1 MYKYEIHCHTSECDK
16 VATLKG
22 SELVKAYA
30 DKGYSGMVIT
40 DHYFSI
46 FFDWFKDELEGK
58 SHNEIITRWLKGYYS
73 ARNEGEKLGFTVLP
87 GAEVRIDGTI
97 NDYLVYGL
105 TEKDIFS
112 LPLLNRM
119 KNINEVMDILPQY
132 TLVVQAHPFRDSM
145 TVCDPSRFFGIEVYN
160 GGTDKFRNQMAKTWA
175 EHYKKAVT
183 SGSDCHHDY
192 AVGNGGIIT
201 EKAILTPADL
211 TSVLRKN
218 EYKLITPNKQN
229 QED

>member
-16 VATLKG
+16 VATLTG
-22 SELVKAYA
+22 AELVRAYK

-46 FFDWFKDELEGK
+46 FFDWFKDELETK
-58 SHNEIITRWLKGYYS
+58 SHKEIITRWLKGYYS
-73 ARNEGEKLGFTVLP
+73 AKNEGEKTGFTVLP

-105 TEKDIFS
+105 EEKDFYT

-119 KNINEVMDILPQY
+119 KSIEEVMDILPDY
-132 TLVVQAHPFRDSM
+132 ALVVQAHPFRDNM
-145 TVCDPSRFFGIEVYN
+145 TVHSPNRLFGIEVYN
-160 GGTDKFRNQMAKTWA
+160 AGTEDFRNDLAGIFAK
-175 EHYKKAVT
+175 HYKKAMT

-192 AVGNGGIIT
+192 AVGKGGIIT
-201 EKAILTPADL
+201 EKAILTPTDL
-211 TSVLRKN
+211 ITVLRKN

-229 QED
+229 QEN

>member
-1 MYKYEIHCHTSECDK
+1 MYKYEIHCHTAECDK

-30 DKGYSGMVIT
+30 ERGYNGMVIT

-58 SHNEIITRWLKGYYS
+58 SHKEIINRWLKGYYS

-119 KNINEVMDILPQY
+119 KSINEVMDILPEDA
-132 TLVVQAHPFRDSM
+132 LVVQAHPFRDNM

-160 GGTDKFRNQMAKTWA
+160 GGTDKIRNQMAKSWA

-183 SGSDCHHDY
+183 SGSDCHGEH
-192 AVGNGGIIT
+192 AMAKGGIIT
-201 EKAILTPADL
+201 NRKILTPSDL
-211 TSVLRKN
+211 TSVLKGE
-218 EYKLITPNKQN
+218 EYKLI
-229 QED
+229 ES

>member
-16 VATLKG
+16 VATLTG
-22 SELVKAYA
+22 AELVRAYK

-46 FFDWFKDELEGK
+46 FFDWFKDELNGK
-58 SHNEIITRWLKGYYS
+58 SHEKIITRWLKGYYS

-105 TEKDIFS
+105 EEKDIYS

-119 KNINEVMDILPQY
+119 KNINEVMDILPDY
-132 TLVVQAHPFRDSM
+132 TLVVQAHPFRDNM

-160 GGTDKFRNQMAKTWA
+160 GGTDKFRNQMARAWA
-175 EHYKKAVT
+175 EHYKKAFF
-183 SGSDCHHDY
+183 SGSDCHGEH
-192 AVGNGGIIT
+192 AMAKGGIIT
-201 EKAILTPADL
+201 ENKILTPSDL
-211 TSVLRKN
+211 TKTLKSG
-218 EYKLITPNKQN
+218 EYTLI
-229 QED
+229 ES